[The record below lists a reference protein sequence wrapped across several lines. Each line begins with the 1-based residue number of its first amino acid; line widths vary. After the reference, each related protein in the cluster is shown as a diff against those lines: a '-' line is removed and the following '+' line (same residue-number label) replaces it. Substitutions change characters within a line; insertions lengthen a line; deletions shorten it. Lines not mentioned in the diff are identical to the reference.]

1 MSFQNHPRGSD
12 PVAHLWHIVMC
23 SSGSCL
29 TIGETRFRFLHD
41 ASSGPQALCTQKAMD
56 QNPHGL
62 LWGESGSPWGAV
74 ARL

>member
-29 TIGETRFRFLHD
+29 TVGETRFRFLHD
-41 ASSGPQALCTQKAMD
+41 ASSGPPGPVHSEG
-56 QNPHGL
+56 NGP
-62 LWGESGSPWGAV
+62 EP
-74 ARL
+74 ARSSLGRIRI